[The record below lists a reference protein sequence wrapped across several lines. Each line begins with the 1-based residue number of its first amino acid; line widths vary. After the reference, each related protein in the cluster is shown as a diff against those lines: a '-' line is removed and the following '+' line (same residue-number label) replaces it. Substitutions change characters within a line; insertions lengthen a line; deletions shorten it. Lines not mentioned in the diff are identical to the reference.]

1 MAITPI
7 HITVDCTDVA
17 AVAEF
22 WSAALQR
29 PVHSQSEFVAEISGG
44 KSGPT
49 GWLFIRV
56 PEGKTAKNRLHIDF
70 GTADREDEVRRLLA
84 LGATRIGDYHE
95 WGAVWTT
102 LADVE
107 GNEFCVVQR
116 F

>member
-1 MAITPI
+1 MALIPI
-7 HITVDCTDVA
+7 HTTVDCSNVT
-17 AVAEF
+17 AVATF

-29 PVHSQSEFVAEISGG
+29 PVGSQSEDLAEIPGAGTGS
-44 KSGPT
+44 T

-116 F
+116 S

>member
-1 MAITPI
+1 MALTPI
-7 HITVDCTDVA
+7 HITVDCSNVT
-17 AVAEF
+17 AVATV

-29 PVHSQSEFVAEISGG
+29 PVDSQSEDVAEIPGTGTGS
-44 KSGPT
+44 T

-70 GTADREDEVRRLLA
+70 GTADRGAEVARLLA
-84 LGATRIGDYHE
+84 LGASRIGDHDE

>member
-1 MAITPI
+1 MALIPI
-7 HITVDCTDVA
+7 HITVDCSNVTAVA
-17 AVAEF
+17 AF

-29 PVHSQSEFVAEISGG
+29 PVDSQSEDVAEIPGTGTGS
-44 KSGPT
+44 T

-70 GTADREDEVRRLLA
+70 GSPDREAEVARLLA
-84 LGATRIGDYHE
+84 LGARRIGDHDE

-116 F
+116 S